1 MTRRSRASGIERLQA
16 LTGHDVAALD
26 DLLGE
31 QKHPAVRL
39 GLINFPKRTRLA
51 VAGELLGV
59 RVSGRPDHGSGV

>member
-16 LTGHDVAALD
+16 LTGRDVAALD

-39 GLINFPKRTRLA
+39 GLINFPRGRDWRSRRA
-51 VAGELLGV
+51 PRV
-59 RVSGRPDHGSGV
+59 RVSGWPDHGSGV